1 MRHPEASLSSSAERS
16 RRDTTPGAE
25 RPRPRK
31 RDSSLHDLLGHE
43 KARKERLAALLTVS
57 QAMVSSLELDTILS
71 TIAQQVRKV
80 IQVDECTV
88 FLLDEQEA
96 VLRPA
101 ACDVQGFRDQIMALR
116 LQPGEGITGGVA
128 SSGVGEIVNKAEDD
142 PRAVDVPGTPEELSS
157 LLCVPLFARDRVIGV
172 VTLVRIGPERRFFVE
187 EDLEL
192 ATLFA
197 AQCSAA
203 ITNARMY
210 EQVKLGFDELRAT
223 QNQLVQS
230 AKLNALGEMA
240 GGVAHDF
247 NNILAAILGRTQLL
261 LRGASDPEVR
271 RQLQVIEQ
279 AALDGASTVRRVQ
292 EFTRL
297 RQDEHFEPIDV
308 NQVIRDVVEF
318 TRPAWQ
324 TNAKKRGVSVEVRM
338 FLDALQRISGNASEL
353 REVFTNL
360 ILNALDAMPWGG
372 LILVTSEDVGSAVIV
387 RVRDTGVGMDEET
400 RARVFDPFFTTKP
413 VKGTGLGL
421 SVAYGIV
428 TRHHGSITVES
439 QAGTGTEFLMRFPS
453 SQIVIE
459 LTETVTAAAE
469 GLPRFNILV
478 VDDEEP
484 VLEVL
489 SDMLRDRGQ
498 DVRTALGGEAGIA
511 EFQRWQPQVVFSD
524 LGMPEVNGW
533 DVARRVKAQAPD
545 TPFVLVTGW
554 GSQLEEGTAQAR
566 GVDLII
572 AKPFSMEDVDRALQ
586 HVADMRRRAQ
596 SLGRVEGL

>member
-1 MRHPEASLSSSAERS
+1 
-16 RRDTTPGAE
+16 
-25 RPRPRK
+25 
-31 RDSSLHDLLGHE
+31 
-43 KARKERLAALLTVS
+43 
-57 QAMVSSLELDTILS
+57 
-71 TIAQQVRKV
+71 
-80 IQVDECTV
+80 
-88 FLLDEQEA
+88 
-96 VLRPA
+96 
-101 ACDVQGFRDQIMALR
+101 
-116 LQPGEGITGGVA
+116 
-128 SSGVGEIVNKAEDD
+128 
-142 PRAVDVPGTPEELSS
+142 
-157 LLCVPLFARDRVIGV
+157 
-172 VTLVRIGPERRFFVE
+172 
-187 EDLEL
+187 
-192 ATLFA
+192 
-197 AQCSAA
+197 
-203 ITNARMY
+203 
-210 EQVKLGFDELRAT
+210 VKLGFDELRDT
-223 QNQLVQS
+223 QSQLVQS

-261 LRGASDPEVR
+261 LRAATDPEVR

-338 FLDALQRISGNASEL
+338 FLDALQRVSGNASEL

-372 LILVTSEDVGSAVIV
+372 LILVTSEDVSNAVIV

-400 RARVFDPFFTTKP
+400 QARVFDPFFTTKP

-428 TRHHGSITVES
+428 TRHHGTIAVDS

-453 SQIVIE
+453 SQADPGAP
-459 LTETVTAAAE
+459 AASGAASG
-469 GLPRFNILV
+469 GLPTLSILV

-489 SDMLRDRGQ
+489 TDMLRDRGQ
-498 DVRTALGGEAGIA
+498 DVRAAVGGEAGIS
-511 EFQRWQPQVVFSD
+511 EFQRWRPQVVFSD

-533 DVARRVKAQAPD
+533 DVARRVKAQAPQ
-545 TPFVLVTGW
+545 TPIVLVTGW
-554 GSQLEEGTAQAR
+554 GSQLEEGSAQAR

-572 AKPFSMEDVDRALQ
+572 AKPFSMEDVDHALHQ
-586 HVADMRRRAQ
+586 VAAMVAEARPR
-596 SLGRVEGL
+596 G